1 MRLERKCHSQPLEQP
16 LEDLA
21 SVTKEFQ
28 SCRQRHVASR
38 NLIQSSAGQG
48 QLSHPSQRRADSTN
62 NHSRTPS
69 HAARTSSKQLL
80 GNTKPVPPAQKPVLY
95 SQLGQPAAKPARELL
110 QLHIITTRSNE
121 WPLPFRP
128 AQQGCGNGTERSPN
142 AVLETHQ
149 RAMGLRFPPDDTVC
163 TTSSALWVSSLCLI
177 TLVFAGLGFS

>member
-1 MRLERKCHSQPLEQP
+1 MPIKTFTETDHVELVLVSIELGFCHRTAASVPQLPLRAAPSAEQSDFAWKIKQAMRLEKKSVTQPLEQP

-21 SVTKEFQ
+21 SVTREFQ

-62 NHSRTPS
+62 KHSRTPS

-95 SQLGQPAAKPARELL
+95 SQLGQPAAKPTRELL

-121 WPLPFRP
+121 
-128 AQQGCGNGTERSPN
+128 
-142 AVLETHQ
+142 
-149 RAMGLRFPPDDTVC
+149 
-163 TTSSALWVSSLCLI
+163 
-177 TLVFAGLGFS
+177 